1 MRAGNAVTF
10 PVSYATGTGLFV
22 PGERGTRRLAH
33 PVATGL
39 VGTLSPAGVPLGS
52 GAVLYNSFLQESP
65 ALRVSHGAARDTVF
79 AREALSAAVRR
90 DGAVAYFLGL
100 KRFVE
105 PKRFLGHVV
114 VRDGDR
120 IVRWSSHA
128 GRYVVA
134 AWAGRRLLG
143 YRLREGWPD
152 LLVFDGPRR
161 VRRLARA
168 GALVALSPDG
178 TRAVISTYG
187 ASPPRLRLMDLASG
201 RPLDRLV
208 LSEPVKGVSV
218 DWVVES
224 GWWEGDLVT
233 APASAG
239 VLVLQVR
246 GDALSP
252 FQVLRFEASG
262 FSSGVVWQ
270 PVFAGSDREIAVRLE
285 LESRPREAVP
295 RAALVVCDRQTLR
308 CVQGPTTGSPNG
320 PWAVYNPSRP

>member
-1 MRAGNAVTF
+1 M
-10 PVSYATGTGLFV
+10 
-22 PGERGTRRLAH
+22 
-33 PVATGL
+33 
-39 VGTLSPAGVPLGS
+39 
-52 GAVLYNSFLQESP
+52 
-65 ALRVSHGAARDTVF
+65 SHGAARDTVF

-201 RPLDRLV
+201 RPLHRLV
-208 LSEPVKGVSV
+208 LSEPVQDVSV